1 MQKYQD
7 ILFVS
12 TGMTDETDALK
23 QALSIARNNQ
33 ASLTALIIHP
43 KFPSHL
49 ADYEKKHEQA
59 LMDELRATIQK
70 VSQEIGVDSESMT
83 LTMEAERKTKPAISI
98 IKHVLKGSVD
108 LVIKQAEQKDSG
120 KGFKALDMDL
130 LRQCPCPVWLCRPI
144 EHHRQDIKIAVAID
158 AESET
163 DEGRDLSI
171 RLLTAA
177 DAMATDCNNAITV
190 ISCWEYE
197 FEEYLK
203 HNAWA
208 PLPEDRVAE
217 IVMEAG
223 NNNLSALRMLMRQA
237 GIVSKTDIHHIKGQP
252 EEIIP
257 QFIEDHTIDILV
269 MGTVARSGLLGF
281 IIGNTAENVLQKVGC
296 SLLALKPNGFVSPV
310 KAY

>member
-1 MQKYQD
+1 MQKYQS

-12 TGMTDETDALK
+12 TGMADETDALK

-33 ASLTALIIHP
+33 STLHALIIHP
-43 KFPSHL
+43 KFPKQI

-59 LMDELRATIQK
+59 LMDELRGTIEK
-70 VSQEIGVDSESMT
+70 VGQEIDIDTKSLAIS
-83 LTMEAERKTKPAISI
+83 MEAERKNKPSISI
-98 IKHVLKGSVD
+98 IKHILKNSVD

-144 EHHRQDIKIAVAID
+144 ENHRQDIKIAVAID

-163 DEGRDLSI
+163 EEGRDLSI
-171 RLLTAA
+171 QLLKAA
-177 DAMATDCNNAITV
+177 DLLAKDCGNEISV
-190 ISCWEYE
+190 ISCWDYE

-208 PLPEDRVAE
+208 PLSEEEVAG
-217 IVMEAG
+217 IVMEVG
-223 NNNLSALRMLMRQA
+223 DNNLSALSVLLRQA
-237 GIVSKTDIHHIKGQP
+237 GITSKTHIHHIKGQP
-252 EEIIP
+252 EKLIP
-257 QFIEDHTIDILV
+257 QYIEDNAIDILV

-281 IIGNTAENVLQKVGC
+281 LIGNTAENVLQKVGC
-296 SLLALKPNGFVSPV
+296 SLLALKPNGFASPV

>member
-12 TGMTDETDALK
+12 TGMADEKDALK
-23 QALSIARNNQ
+23 QALSLARNNQ
-33 ASLTALIIHP
+33 ANLTALIIHP

-59 LMDELRATIQK
+59 LMDELRTTVQK
-70 VSQEIGVDSESMT
+70 VGQEIGVDTSSMA
-83 LTMEAERKTKPAISI
+83 LAMEAERKSKPAISI

-108 LVIKQAEQKDSG
+108 LVIKKAEQKDSG

-144 EHHRQDIKIAVAID
+144 ENHRQDIKIAVAID

-163 DEGRDLSI
+163 EEGRDLSI
-171 RLLTAA
+171 QLLKVA
-177 DAMATDCNNAITV
+177 DMLAKDCNNEINI
-190 ISCWEYE
+190 ISCWDYE

-203 HNAWA
+203 HNPWTYM
-208 PLPEDRVAE
+208 PEEDVAE
-217 IVMEAG
+217 IVQEAG
-223 NNNLSALRMLMRQA
+223 DNNLSALSVLIRESNTA
-237 GIVSKTDIHHIKGQP
+237 SKAHIHHLKGRADKL
-252 EEIIP
+252 IP
-257 QFIEDHTIDILV
+257 QFIEDNAIDILI
-269 MGTVARSGLLGF
+269 MGTVARSGISGF
-281 IIGNTAENVLQKVGC
+281 IIGNTAENILQKVSC
-296 SLLALKPNGFVSPV
+296 SLLAMKPNGFVSPV